1 MYSSES
7 FEDSSPL
14 DALIA
19 IWSQDVEKVIFNT
32 LFRLSSLT
40 CLIVVWDGGAFFS
53 QCVIQWHA
61 FLLRLS
67 DNWFSLLQCLWI
79 VFYNK
84 VVDFCNKVIYSYIST
99 LFKILSTAWNFVAFF
114 ITLVLQEVLVLGC
127 SVALHLWTS
136 WLFWK
141 QTSCESF
148 LDHISVLD
156 GFGQNIFSFDTLLIH
171 VAYDTCYFSMHVTFD
186 TCYVLIHVTFWYMLC
201 FDTCYSLIH
210 VLHVTFVTCYFLIH
224 VIFHKCYTCYFLIH
238 VIFS

>member
-7 FEDSSPL
+7 FDDSSPL
-14 DALIA
+14 DALIV

-99 LFKILSTAWNFVAFF
+99 LFKTLSTAWNFVGIC
-114 ITLVLQEVLVLGC
+114 ITLALQEVLKLGG
-127 SVALHLWTS
+127 SVALHLWTL
-136 WLFWK
+136 WLFFK
-141 QTSCESF
+141 QTSTQE
-148 LDHISVLD
+148 LPWPHICARWIGSWPPTPSIACTFFQRKFRSKLWVHMGEWASCLVLD
-156 GFGQNIFSFDTLLIH
+156 S
-171 VAYDTCYFSMHVTFD
+171 
-186 TCYVLIHVTFWYMLC
+186 
-201 FDTCYSLIH
+201 
-210 VLHVTFVTCYFLIH
+210 
-224 VIFHKCYTCYFLIH
+224 
-238 VIFS
+238 